1 MTILFVLN
9 QFINMYLYE
18 LSKKQRPGNIRQ
30 LYLPTY
36 FHNLVHGEGNHCES
50 PERFTKN
57 WENATASYLP
67 EKVLH
72 EKIEKVNFLFG
83 SKHL

>member
-1 MTILFVLN
+1 M
-9 QFINMYLYE
+9 
-18 LSKKQRPGNIRQ
+18 
-30 LYLPTY
+30 
-36 FHNLVHGEGNHCES
+36 GEANHCES

>member
-1 MTILFVLN
+1 
-9 QFINMYLYE
+9 MYLYE

-72 EKIEKVNFLFG
+72 ENIEKVNFLFG